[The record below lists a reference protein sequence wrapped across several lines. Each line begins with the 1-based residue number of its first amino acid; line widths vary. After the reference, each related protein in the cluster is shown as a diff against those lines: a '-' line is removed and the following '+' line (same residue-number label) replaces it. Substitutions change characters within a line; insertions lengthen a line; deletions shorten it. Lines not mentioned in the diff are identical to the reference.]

1 MVGYM
6 FAFVILVICITVPPL
21 VYYFLKVKKD
31 EPNASNSPLDSMS
44 PGELLIT
51 EEGSFY
57 NEAYQIMPKREKYIR
72 RPAVDRCHRPDV
84 AEDYCSSYTI
94 SDTTGFAYVYDLS
107 LGGHGGY
114 GYTEC
119 TGGGHDCWYVEKFDT
134 EGTLTDVVNNNG
146 ESLIQKIADDIWDGK
161 WDMEN
166 HELTKSIRDTFEY
179 TDGKLTRIREEGP
192 NRPVRPVDLRGADY
206 YITLFATMKIAGE
219 EKPTEIT
226 VKVKNSRDAFVGER
240 DSHMAT
246 GGGGVASN

>member
-1 MVGYM
+1 MISYTI
-6 FAFVILVICITVPPL
+6 AFVILVICIAVPPL

-31 EPNASNSPLDSMS
+31 GPNASNSPLDSMS

-57 NEAYQIMPKREKYIR
+57 KEAYQIMPKREKYIR
-72 RPAVDRCHRPDV
+72 RPDVHRCHRPDV

-94 SDTTGFAYVYDLS
+94 SDTTGFAYVYDLT
-107 LGGHGGY
+107 LDGHGGY
-114 GYTEC
+114 NYTEC

-146 ESLIQKIADDIWDGK
+146 ESLIQKIADDIWGGN

-166 HELTKSIRDTFEY
+166 HELTKPIRDSFEY
-179 TDGKLTRIREEGP
+179 TDGKLMKIREEGP
-192 NRPVRPVDLRGADY
+192 NGAVRPVDLRGAEY

>member
-1 MVGYM
+1 MIGY
-6 FAFVILVICITVPPL
+6 AVLILVVILVAAL
-21 VYYFLKVKKD
+21 AYYYFTQMKKD
-31 EPNASNSPLDSMS
+31 AGNSPLDSMS

-57 NEAYQIMPKREKYIR
+57 KEAYQIMPKREKYIR
-72 RPAVDRCHRPDV
+72 RPDVHRCHRPDV

-94 SDTTGFAYVYDLS
+94 SDTTGFAYVYDLT
-107 LGGHGGY
+107 LDGHGGY

-146 ESLIQKIADDIWDGK
+146 ESLIQKIADDIWGGN

-166 HELTKSIRDTFEY
+166 HELTKSIRDMFEY
-179 TDGKLTRIREEGP
+179 TDGKLMRIREDGN
-192 NRPVRPVDLRGADY
+192 NRVTKPVDLRGAEY
-206 YITLFATMKIAGE
+206 YITLFAAMKIAGE

-226 VKVKNSRDAFVGER
+226 VKVKNGRDVFVGER

-246 GGGGVASN
+246 VGG